1 VFEQFKENIHL
12 TGETY
17 TTARRGLRSG
27 FNAFRNTP
35 KFQKAMWMSII
46 GAIVVSSIAAAFSI
60 PWYYQVVLV
69 IGIVVFPL
77 WVWAGRADDTNS

>member
-1 VFEQFKENIHL
+1 MFEQFKENIQL

-27 FNAFRNTP
+27 FATFKKAP
-35 KFQKAMWMSII
+35 KFRKALWMSII
-46 GAIVVSSIAAAFSI
+46 GAIVVSSIAGAFSV
-60 PWYYQVVLV
+60 PWYYQVILV

-77 WVWAGRADDTNS
+77 WLWAGRPDATNR